1 MSQSQTR
8 KQVLQHLTQHGP
20 IEDSTGRATAKL
32 RQALGYQGSQENF
45 TQLIANMDRAGQLT
59 REVKGKRTYRIV
71 PVDSSPS
78 NVDNKPAKMRQTDV
92 DMDYDTLASAL
103 LVQVV
108 QTLSQGH
115 RGRETDGSW
124 ARRRIERLE
133 RRIDDM
139 ERDLSQAKAESK
151 TLKAERDE
159 LRVQLQ
165 HSEGNL
171 ALLTDRLSTG
181 KPRDGQL
188 SKLLRADE
196 RALLHQLRSSLVNER
211 PDRAS

>member
-8 KQVLQHLTQHGP
+8 KQVLQHLSQHGP

-45 TQLIANMDRAGQLT
+45 TELIANMDRAGQFT
-59 REVKGKRTYRIV
+59 REVKGKRTYPIV

-78 NVDNKPAKMRQTDV
+78 NVDNKPAKMRQTCGYGLRHIGLRLTCSGRSDSEPGTSRARDGRV
-92 DMDYDTLASAL
+92 LGTPPDRTTRAAYRRYGARPVAGKSSVED
-103 LVQVV
+103 
-108 QTLSQGH
+108 SQG
-115 RGRETDGSW
+115 RTC
-124 ARRRIERLE
+124 
-133 RRIDDM
+133 
-139 ERDLSQAKAESK
+139 Q
-151 TLKAERDE
+151 

-171 ALLTDRLSTG
+171 TFLTNRLSTG

-188 SKLLRADE
+188 SKLLRADD
-196 RALLHQLRSSLVNER
+196 AH
-211 PDRAS
+211 